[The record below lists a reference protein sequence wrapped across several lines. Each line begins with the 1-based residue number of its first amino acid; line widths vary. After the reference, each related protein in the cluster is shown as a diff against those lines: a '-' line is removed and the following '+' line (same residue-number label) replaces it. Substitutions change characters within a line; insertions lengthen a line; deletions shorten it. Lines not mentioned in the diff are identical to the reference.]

1 MDEDI
6 AARLDQL
13 SDPIGASQRL
23 IRLYREIGL
32 AAIACEFDIELD
44 DDDVSPAL
52 TGQTGQGELAA

>member
-13 SDPIGASQRL
+13 SDPIGVGQRL

-44 DDDVSPAL
+44 DAEASPGP
-52 TGQTGQGELAA
+52 TGQTRQGELAA